1 MSMKYKEKKIL
12 KYKPQQLFDLVS
24 DIKKYPE
31 FLPWCLGS
39 RVRKISNNQL
49 NADLIVGMKIYREV
63 FKSNVYLDKDLSTI
77 EVEYLEGPLKQLK
90 NKWVFNEVEN
100 GCEIDFYVEF
110 ELNSRLLNGIIK
122 TFFEEAVVKMITA
135 FENRAGQLYG

>member
-1 MSMKYKEKKIL
+1 MKYKEKKIL